1 MGVEYRR
8 TTRQNGHPKGDAIS
22 RDVKISRSLGMD
34 LDLKMTGFH
43 KQVKEILN
51 NFYYRYHFD
60 YYYYLL
66 GGSRTKA

>member
-22 RDVKISRSLGMD
+22 RDLKISRPLGMD

-43 KQVKEILN
+43 KQVRGILN
-51 NFYYRYHFD
+51 NF
-60 YYYYLL
+60 
-66 GGSRTKA
+66 